1 MTQVENTNLS
11 IDSSSNLLSLKT
23 NNSIFNLQWKENA
36 GKSVKSSH
44 FRN

>member
-1 MTQVENTNLS
+1 MTQGENTNLS
-11 IDSSSNLLSLKT
+11 IDSSLNLLSLKT
-23 NNSIFNLQWKENA
+23 NNSIFNSQWKEIA